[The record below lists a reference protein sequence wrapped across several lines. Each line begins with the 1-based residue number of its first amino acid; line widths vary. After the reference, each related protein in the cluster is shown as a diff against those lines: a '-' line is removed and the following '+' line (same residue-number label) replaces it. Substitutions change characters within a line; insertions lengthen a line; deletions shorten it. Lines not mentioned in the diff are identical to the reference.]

1 MRLKRASYRPLGI
14 TDDNKA
20 DLGVREHFRDVHEP
34 RIDADR
40 HQSRMC
46 YGIYAANKFRI
57 HVLLPSVL
65 VQGMRQAAI
74 APQVL
79 VELANGCRKRSPI
92 WPQSRMSACVS
103 ARGFSTGSASVCS
116 SSAA

>member
-1 MRLKRASYRPLGI
+1 
-14 TDDNKA
+14 
-20 DLGVREHFRDVHEP
+20 
-34 RIDADR
+34 
-40 HQSRMC
+40 MC

-79 VELANGCRKRSPI
+79 VESQMAVANDRRYGL
-92 WPQSRMSACVS
+92 
-103 ARGFSTGSASVCS
+103 SVE
-116 SSAA
+116 